1 MAAAEDRRFAA
12 LDDWVEGMIATGK
25 LAHAQTTVFKSGTLL
40 HTNRQGVMDIAGDVP
55 LCDDAIFRSY
65 SMTKPVTAVAM
76 MSLVEAGLCALDD
89 PLARFIPAFAAT
101 RVYRG
106 GGIDDLTLEPPD
118 TPLTIRHLLTH
129 TGGLTYANQKVEP
142 IATLYRENKVDF
154 SAARDDFAA
163 LVDTVAGLP
172 LVFHPGARWHYSISH
187 DVLGRLIEV
196 ISGRRFDEFL
206 AERIFRP
213 LGMVDTG
220 FCIPPAK
227 HHRLPAIYGYDKQG
241 ALRDISDYSAARFLR
256 GGTLLSGGGGLVS
269 TSADYLRFARMLLNG
284 GVLDGTRVL
293 RPETVARITR
303 NDLAGDLP
311 ALGAEKDSGD
321 ALAGIGFGLIG
332 AVMLDP
338 ARSVF
343 AGSPGDYC
351 WGGAAS
357 TYFWVDPAED
367 MVVVFMTQLMPP
379 AALPTRREVRRLVYA
394 GLASA

>member
-220 FCIPPAK
+220 FCIP
-227 HHRLPAIYGYDKQG
+227 
-241 ALRDISDYSAARFLR
+241 LRSITGCRRSTAMTSRGPCGISATIRRRASSGAARC
-256 GGTLLSGGGGLVS
+256 S
-269 TSADYLRFARMLLNG
+269 
-284 GVLDGTRVL
+284 RVVAAWS
-293 RPETVARITR
+293 RPRPTICA
-303 NDLAGDLP
+303 
-311 ALGAEKDSGD
+311 
-321 ALAGIGFGLIG
+321 
-332 AVMLDP
+332 
-338 ARSVF
+338 
-343 AGSPGDYC
+343 SPVC
-351 WGGAAS
+351 C
-357 TYFWVDPAED
+357 
-367 MVVVFMTQLMPP
+367 
-379 AALPTRREVRRLVYA
+379 
-394 GLASA
+394 